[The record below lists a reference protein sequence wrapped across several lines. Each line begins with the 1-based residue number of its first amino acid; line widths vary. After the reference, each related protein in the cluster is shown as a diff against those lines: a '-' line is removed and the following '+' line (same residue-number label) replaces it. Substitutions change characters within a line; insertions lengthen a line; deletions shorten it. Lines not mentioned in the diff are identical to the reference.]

1 MFYVNLAD
9 LVYWVGI
16 DSFYATEQNYNF
28 AVFMFVRV
36 LFFRG
41 QRVCNIGVRSRN
53 EVCGGVWVHT
63 DACRMHMNT

>member
-16 DSFYATEQNYNF
+16 DRFDATEQNYNF

-36 LFFRG
+36 YFFG
-41 QRVCNIGVRSRN
+41 DNVCVILVFGAEMKCV
-53 EVCGGVWVHT
+53 EAYGCI
-63 DACRMHMNT
+63 RMHGGCI